1 MTRMHW
7 MLKRRLVAMTAV
19 VIATTLLASLPFGC
33 GGSDSNSTPPQGFKE
48 ERQGWIYLHIAGL
61 PHERGVQ
68 HGSLLAPEI
77 DDFITTVKAYVQHYT
92 EKDWAFFRQ
101 TAATIFLPKMEQ
113 EYIQEAQGIADGL
126 RSKGY
131 NYDATDIVA
140 LNGFAEI
147 AEYYLPSIGGISR
160 IPGFPYG
167 RSSIDFPYTPA
178 RVGPAAGVGSAG
190 RSPLGRSGLPKSDRL
205 LGGISSIPGSSH
217 DRGGPSMH
225 CSAVIATG
233 DWTSDKNIVLAHNSW
248 NDYVLGERW
257 NVILDI
263 APTSG
268 NRVLMQTAP
277 GLLHSFT
284 DFNVNSAGIVVSE
297 TTIGYFRGFDTNGIP
312 EFQRARKA
320 VQYSNSIDDF
330 VRIMT
335 TGNNG
340 AYANSWL
347 VGDTHTGEIAKLE
360 LGLIHVALYRTKNGF
375 YDGENYVDDSSMI
388 RDECGPTLWITSNNW
403 PFQLTNANC
412 ATARRMR
419 WYALMD
425 EHKGQID
432 AELGKSFMADQYE
445 QALGKVNLGGFVL
458 MARMEATDR
467 PEIPGVPAPRP
478 MGANDGKVITA
489 ALARQM
495 SFWARIGHPDGSP
508 FEWGPFMQAHPEF
521 SWQQPYLKDLESN
534 DWALFSSSDSASQ
547 PKVGAAASRQW
558 TSDPPSAV
566 AAPPGYRVESVESI
580 GQELRVHYVRAE

>member
-1 MTRMHW
+1 MIRMH
-7 MLKRRLVAMTAV
+7 LTLQRKLLATSVAVAAAGVLAV
-19 VIATTLLASLPFGC
+19 VPLGC
-33 GGSDSNSTPPQGFKE
+33 GGDSDSSAQPQGFATQ
-48 ERQGWIYLHIAGL
+48 RAGWIFLHIAGS

-77 DDFITTVKAYVQHYT
+77 DEFITTVKAYVEHYT
-92 EKDWAFFRQ
+92 DKDWAFFRQ
-101 TAATIFLPKMEQ
+101 TAATIFMPKMEQ

-131 NYDATDIVA
+131 NYDVTDIVA

-147 AEYYLPSIGGISR
+147 AEYYLPSIGAVSKV
-160 IPGFPYG
+160 PGFPYG
-167 RSSIDFPYTPA
+167 RSSIDFPYTPPNA
-178 RVGPAAGVGSAG
+178 GPAAGIGSAG
-190 RSPLGRSGLPKSDRL
+190 RSRLGRFGLPRSDRL
-205 LGGISSIPGSSH
+205 LGEMISSIPGSSN
-217 DRGGPSMH
+217 DGGGPSLH

-233 DWTSDKNIVLAHNSW
+233 DWTSDGNIMLAHNSW
-248 NDYVLGERW
+248 NDYMIGERW

-263 APTSG
+263 APASG

-277 GLLHSFT
+277 GLIHSFT

-297 TTIGYFRGFDTNGIP
+297 TTIGFFRGFDTNGIP

-340 AYANSWL
+340 GYANSWL

-388 RDECGPTLWITSNNW
+388 RDECGPTLWITSNDW
-403 PFQLTNANC
+403 PFQLANANC

-425 EHKGQID
+425 QYKGQID

-445 QALGKVNLGGFVL
+445 QALEKVNPGGFVL
-458 MARMEATDR
+458 MARMEVTDR
-467 PEIPGVPAPRP
+467 PELPGVAAPRP

-508 FEWGPFMQAHPEF
+508 FAWGPFMEAHPEF

-534 DWALFSSSDSASQ
+534 DWALFSSSDSAP
-547 PKVGAAASRQW
+547 PKLGAPPVSLWASESR
-558 TSDPPSAV
+558 TTV
-566 AAPPGYRVESVESI
+566 TAPPGYRVEDVETV
-580 GQELRVHYVRAE
+580 GQELRVHYLRAE